1 MISSLKKPSLVSL
14 SILSSLFLVWITT
27 RYFPV
32 EPDVVNSPLVWR
44 HIVENGLTAIH
55 DWKPT
60 IDNWY
65 FTVYPVN
72 FLIFSVLGD
81 DGLVALRLATSLFSI
96 GIAIFA
102 MLTMRKYFGYT
113 SGLCALILL
122 SLMPAFSY
130 TYGFVAHPFSHN
142 STNAFGFLC
151 LLLSASNL
159 KYKNY
164 LFTVFISTIAL
175 LAGVSDPWFM
185 ASFFIPLLLSYSLVC
200 YWDKKITPH
209 AFMIFISCIIALSN
223 VIQNALDI
231 PPHHFK
237 LVEFSAMVIN
247 LKWAILLIGKSLNL
261 FIIDNDTTSILS
273 FFAWL
278 IIILFSAFLLIK
290 KMEFN
295 KLYLIAFSLLSIAGI
310 VSSFIL
316 SYESPDYISS
326 RFFMNVTCF
335 AIVMCCAG
343 MITRLKV
350 LFYAVAVLFSI
361 SSINSYSN
369 IKGPLHDQ
377 TDLVKSY
384 VDFLKKNDLHY
395 GYGSFWDKS
404 ITVNWLSGGDVH
416 ITPVFFNPTTGKID
430 FTSVRQQTLASW
442 HTPQMFESAP
452 ERQFIAVTVANH
464 PERCLE
470 MTSCLKGIE
479 EQVGK
484 PDEIL
489 DFGDTKILIY
499 NKRLNI

>member
-1 MISSLKKPSLVSL
+1 MISSLKKTSLALL
-14 SILSSLFLVWITT
+14 SVLSSLFLIWITT

-44 HIVENGLTAIH
+44 HVVENGLTAIH

-72 FLIFSVLGD
+72 FLIFSVLDD
-81 DGLVALRLATSLFSI
+81 DGIVALRLATSLFPI

-102 MLTMRKYFGYT
+102 MLTTRKYFGYIP
-113 SGLCALILL
+113 GLCSLILL
-122 SLMPAFSY
+122 SLIPAFSY
-130 TYGFVAHPFSHN
+130 TYGFMAHPFSHN
-142 STNAFGFLC
+142 STNAYGFLC
-151 LLLSASNL
+151 LLLSVLNL
-159 KYKNY
+159 KHKSFI
-164 LFTVFISTIAL
+164 FTIFISTIAL
-175 LAGVSDPWFM
+175 LSGVSDPWFM
-185 ASFFIPLLLSYSLVC
+185 ASFFIPLLLSYLLMC
-200 YWDKKITPH
+200 YWDKKTIPH
-209 AFMIFISCIIALSN
+209 AFIIFLFCIIALSN

-237 LVEFSAMVIN
+237 LVEFSAMLLN
-247 LKWAILLIGKSLNL
+247 LKWATLLIGKSLNL

-273 FFAWL
+273 FFAWFIVIL
-278 IIILFSAFLLIK
+278 SSAIIYIK

-295 KLYLIAFSLLSIAGI
+295 KLYIISFCLLSIAGI
-310 VSSFIL
+310 VSSFII

-350 LFYAVAVLFSI
+350 LFYAVAILFSL
-361 SSINSYSN
+361 SSINSYIN
-369 IKGPLHDQ
+369 NKAPLHDQ
-377 TDLVKSY
+377 TVLIKSY
-384 VDFLKKNDLHY
+384 VDFLKRNDLHY

-416 ITPVFFNPTTGKID
+416 ITPVFFNPTTGRID
-430 FTSVRQQTLASW
+430 FMSVRQQTLTSW
-442 HTPQMFESAP
+442 HTAQAFESAP
-452 ERQFIAVTVANH
+452 ERQFIAVTTANH

-470 MTSCLKGIE
+470 MAPCLTGIE

-484 PDEIL
+484 PDEVL

-499 NKRLNI
+499 NRRLNI